1 MEISSL
7 VFPYSHS
14 ACITL
19 SVCVSV
25 TVLVWLGPVGGE
37 VRFPPLPEC
46 IYLHVG
52 LWCCRVELGC
62 APHLTHKF
70 TQDWRRGS
78 QVTDHV
84 WWNKFP
90 NETKLYWKKKSSE
103 RKFTWAGWPIPGS
116 WKDVLARLE
125 EVNAKENGQRS
136 VGVTKKQC
144 GHERESSF
152 SRASPDHHLDLSTS
166 CLLYQVKAKQ
176 VWMSPASMDPC
187 WSPLLVDGHRQAK
200 RELTDR
206 QV

>member
-1 MEISSL
+1 M
-7 VFPYSHS
+7 HN
-14 ACITL
+14 
-19 SVCVSV
+19 SVCVCVSDSPCLAWPCGRRSEIPTTPWMHSSACGSLMLPGGAGLCPASHSQIYTRLEKRFPSNWSCLMKQV
-25 TVLVWLGPVGGE
+25 PKWNQTVL
-37 VRFPPLPEC
+37 
-46 IYLHVG
+46 
-52 LWCCRVELGC
+52 
-62 APHLTHKF
+62 
-70 TQDWRRGS
+70 
-78 QVTDHV
+78 
-84 WWNKFP
+84 
-90 NETKLYWKKKSSE
+90 KKKSSE